1 MGFVYSVAAR
11 AGGNLPSDLPQ
22 APALGST
29 IQGNQGSTLNKRKR
43 EAGADE
49 QAPHQSTGDVHM
61 SDELRS
67 ADDEEGSTSQ
77 QAPAKRKRCMGRGD
91 PHDQTHDAAVGAMH
105 AARAEPAG
113 SAAQISQPAAAGKRK
128 AAARKQVGGPVRR
141 SKRLQ
146 KQQEGMNNTGVAL

>member
-1 MGFVYSVAAR
+1 MLQAAGFSHGTNSSVPPIQR
-11 AGGNLPSDLPQ
+11 LRSSQQPT
-22 APALGST
+22 LG
-29 IQGNQGSTLNKRKR
+29 
-43 EAGADE
+43 
-49 QAPHQSTGDVHM
+49 TGDVHM

-113 SAAQISQPAAAGKRK
+113 SAAQISQPAAAGKRC
-128 AAARKQVGGPVRR
+128 ACF
-141 SKRLQ
+141 
-146 KQQEGMNNTGVAL
+146 QETH